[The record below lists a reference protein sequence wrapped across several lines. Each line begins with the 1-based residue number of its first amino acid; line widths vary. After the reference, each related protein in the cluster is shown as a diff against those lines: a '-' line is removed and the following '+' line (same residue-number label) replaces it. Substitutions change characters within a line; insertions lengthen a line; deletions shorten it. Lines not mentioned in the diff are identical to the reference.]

1 MKQFETFLKEALSKQ
16 TPSKVLEA
24 MTYSL
29 LGGGKRVRVNLLFN
43 LLTDYGYEIDELA
56 MTLAAAVE
64 SIHTYSLIHDDLPAL
79 DNDDL
84 RRFKPTNHKVFGEDI
99 AILAGDGLLTF
110 AFDLV
115 SNTDLEM
122 KYFKAL
128 SDNAGINGM
137 ILGQEI
143 DILNQVETLKD
154 LEKAYAL
161 KTGRLFSASFELAIY
176 LANKDQY
183 LETVKKL
190 ASLLGIAFQ
199 VQDDLLEVTKDTQ
212 EIGKSNE
219 SDKIREIA
227 TITSFMTLD
236 AAQAYLEKT
245 FDQIYALIET
255 LDLEGDAL
263 LSFINELRRRSI

>member
-161 KTGRLFSASFELAIY
+161 KTGRLFSASFELATY